1 MTGPGRPTL
10 AEQAEAAMLRCA
22 VCGSHSVRHL
32 GPLHAPTVAECTFCG
47 VTEDLR
53 PPPRVGHAPRAES
66 LAGGRMLSPA
76 EQADYARMFGL
87 DGLEELLR
95 RGPEG

>member
-10 AEQAEAAMLRCA
+10 AEHAEEAMLRCA
-22 VCGSHSVRHL
+22 VCGSPNVRHL
-32 GPLHAPTVAECTFCG
+32 GPWHAPTVAECTFCG
-47 VTEDLR
+47 ATEDLR
-53 PPPRVGHAPRAES
+53 PPPRVGPAPRAES
-66 LAGGRMLSPA
+66 VAGGRMLSPV

-87 DGLEELLR
+87 DSLEALLR